1 MNEDE
6 IQNFRFLFTSLKY
19 FIEKLFIYFYTFRI
33 SSSAKIYVITD
44 KGILSC
50 NSELKKINDI
60 IEADSFILCVGE
72 GSRNYIYL

>member
-6 IQNFRFLFTSLKY
+6 IQNFRFLFTSIKY
-19 FIEKLFIYFYTFRI
+19 FFENLNIYFYFYRI

-50 NSELKKINDI
+50 NSDLKRINDI
-60 IEADSFILCVGE
+60 IEVDSFILCVGE
-72 GSRNYIYL
+72 GSKIFKN